1 MAIINLEDNL
11 EEINSKPSIE
21 LVVGMDLSFN
31 STGLTFTTCK
41 NGNGLSVEFHRI
53 VYNETPRPIK
63 NINQHTYKLPVN
75 IAMDDIVDETDFYSE
90 DQAFIT
96 LKAMMCCKRITTLL
110 VTKINKLKV
119 KFPEHNISLYIN
131 IEGFIMPNLAGNQQL
146 RVLGGLI
153 MLQGLI
159 RSDLIKYNIAEKF
172 HNFRIF
178 ITSPTQLK
186 LYFTGNGSSTT
197 DKALMLEAF
206 LEVFDGVKLLPDTTS
221 LAKVNDVI
229 DSFALMI
236 NCYHRVFHSNDFY
249 MQREMEKANKKAE
262 KALKKKAAKKKIPA
276 FTIELLDLD

>member
-1 MAIINLEDNL
+1 MAIINIEDNQD
-11 EEINSKPSIE
+11 EINALPSIE
-21 LVVGMDLSFN
+21 LIVGMDLSFN

-41 NGNGLSVEFHRI
+41 NGLGLGIEFHRI

-75 IAMDDIVDETDFYSE
+75 VAIDDIVDETDFYSE

-96 LKAMMCCKRITTLL
+96 LKAMMCCKRITSIL
-110 VTKINKLKV
+110 VSKINKLKQ
-119 KFPEHNISLYIN
+119 KYPNHNISLYTN

-159 RSDLIKYNIAEKF
+159 RSDLLKLNITERF

-186 LYFTGNGSSTT
+186 KYFTGNGSSLT
-197 DKALMLEAF
+197 DKALMLECF
-206 LEVFDGVKLLPDTTS
+206 LNIFDGAKLLPDTTS
-221 LAKVNDVI
+221 LAKVNDVV
-229 DSFALMI
+229 DSFALMM
-236 NCYHRVFHSNDFY
+236 NCFHRVFHSKDFY
-249 MQREMEKANKKAE
+249 MLKALEEANKKAA
-262 KALKKKAAKKKIPA
+262 KALKKKKAKKVIPPIV
-276 FTIELLDLD
+276 IELL